1 VEITPKDLI
10 GANAASDGW
19 FGIGEIDRDVA
30 DGFAEVVAKLR
41 EVQDLV
47 ATVAPTE
54 QASRAA
60 SALLDDVL
68 ATLTPHEA
76 AENAHLVGR
85 LLDIPG
91 RGQALVPAHTI
102 DSFDGVRLTARITYN
117 RFYRGGNGAVHGG
130 AIPLLFDELMGW
142 TAAYGRER
150 LRTAFLHVNFR
161 SPAMVGRELRITTWI
176 DREEGRKLFIGGT
189 LDDGETRV
197 ADVEGLWVKLRP
209 GQV

>member
-10 GANAASDGW
+10 GANAAGDGW
-19 FGIGEIDRDVA
+19 FGIGEIDPGVA
-30 DGFAEVVAKLR
+30 DGFAELIGRLR
-41 EVQDLV
+41 EVQDLI

-54 QASRAA
+54 QASREA
-60 SALLDDVL
+60 SSLLNDVL
-68 ATLTPHEA
+68 TTLTPHQA
-76 AENAHLVGR
+76 VENAHLVGR

-102 DSFDGVRLTARITYN
+102 DSFDGSRLTGRIVYDG
-117 RFYRGGNGAVHGG
+117 FYRGGNGAVHGG

-176 DREEGRKLFIGGT
+176 EREEGRKVFISGT
-189 LDDGETRV
+189 LDDADTRV

-209 GQV
+209 DQV